1 MTGNG
6 AADSFVDVYGVDV
19 ACHGG
24 APGND
29 VGIVL
34 SVKFQSSITGRNSMD
49 FNNFFRRTKADGSEN
64 GKDKVEADHL

>member
-24 APGND
+24 TPGND

-34 SVKFQSSITGRNSMD
+34 SVKFQSSIRNLMD
-49 FNNFFRRTKADGSEN
+49 FNNFCRRTKADGSEN